1 MKKNLILGLLVVVFV
16 FTMIASLRAEEE
28 MGNVPYWWRGRNF
41 VGKITAVDK
50 DKVFVL
56 DEKNSVKKRFE
67 INSQT
72 RIFLRDT
79 EKMEIGMTIRIV
91 YKETKQLNIA
101 KAIREVKE

>member
-1 MKKNLILGLLVVVFV
+1 MKRNLIIGLLVTVFV
-16 FTMIASLRAEEE
+16 FTLIASLRAEDE

-41 VGKITAVDK
+41 CGKITAVDK
-50 DKVFVL
+50 EKVFVL
-56 DEKNSVKKRFE
+56 DAKNNVKKRFE

-72 RIFLRDT
+72 KIFLRDV
-79 EKMEIGMTIRIV
+79 EKMEIGMQVRIV